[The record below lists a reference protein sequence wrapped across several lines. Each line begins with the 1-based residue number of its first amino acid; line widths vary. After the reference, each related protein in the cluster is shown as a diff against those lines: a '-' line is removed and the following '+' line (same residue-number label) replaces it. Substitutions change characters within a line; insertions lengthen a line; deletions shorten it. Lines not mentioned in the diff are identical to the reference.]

1 MSETITYTPDLSIN
15 SHGLQEKLA
24 SLAHW
29 TLRIALA
36 SVFIFHGW
44 LKLMALEGFAQML
57 GLSVPVV
64 LLVAL
69 AEFVG
74 GILILAGAFTRDWVT
89 RLGAAFFIPVMAG
102 AIALVHWGQWNF
114 VPNAD
119 FPMGGSE
126 FQVTLLLTSLYFVLK
141 GNRA

>member
-1 MSETITYTPDLSIN
+1 MSETTIYTPPTGIVSQ
-15 SHGLQEKLA
+15 GLKEKLA
-24 SLAHW
+24 SSAHW

-36 SVFIFHGW
+36 SVFVFHGW
-44 LKLMALEGFAQML
+44 LKLAALEGFSQMMD
-57 GLSVPVV
+57 LSISVA

-69 AEFVG
+69 AEMVG
-74 GILILAGAFTRDWVT
+74 GILVLAGAVTRDWVT
-89 RLGAAFFIPVMAG
+89 RLGAALLIPVMAG

-114 VPNAD
+114 VPNAN

-126 FQVTLLLTSLYFVLK
+126 FQVTLLLISLYFVLK

>member
-1 MSETITYTPDLSIN
+1 MSEIITYTPDTGITSYDA
-15 SHGLQEKLA
+15 QEKLA
-24 SLAHW
+24 SVAHW

-44 LKLMALEGFAQML
+44 MKLMALEGIAQML

-119 FPMGGSE
+119 FPMGGAE

>member
-1 MSETITYTPDLSIN
+1 MTATIAYTHDAGIAEQSLKD
-15 SHGLQEKLA
+15 KLA
-24 SLAHW
+24 SNAHW

-44 LKLMALEGFAQML
+44 LKLAALGGFSQML
-57 GLSVPVV
+57 GLPISVV

-89 RLGAAFFIPVMAG
+89 RLGAGFFIPVLAG
-102 AIALVHWGQWNF
+102 AIAMVHWGQWNF
-114 VPNAD
+114 VPSEN

-126 FQVTLLLTSLYFVLK
+126 FQVTLLLISLYFVLK

>member
-1 MSETITYTPDLSIN
+1 MSETITYTPETGIARQDL
-15 SHGLQEKLA
+15 GQKLA
-24 SLAHW
+24 TSAHW

-44 LKLMALEGFAQML
+44 MKLKGIEGFAQMMN
-57 GLSVPVV
+57 LSYTVA

-69 AEFVG
+69 AEFAG
-74 GILILAGAFTRDWVT
+74 GVLVLAGAVTRDWVT

-102 AIALVHWGQWNF
+102 AIAMVHWGQWNF

-126 FQVTLLLTSLYFVLK
+126 FQVTLLLVSLYFVLK

>member
-1 MSETITYTPDLSIN
+1 MSETIAHTPTPGIDGQ
-15 SHGLQEKLA
+15 GLKEKLA
-24 SLAHW
+24 SSAHW

-44 LKLMALEGFAQML
+44 MKFTALEGFAQML
-57 GLSVPVV
+57 GLSIPVV

-74 GILILAGAFTRDWVT
+74 GILVLAGAVTRDWVT
-89 RLGAAFFIPVMAG
+89 RLGAGFFIPVMAG

-114 VPNAD
+114 VPNAN

-126 FQVTLLLTSLYFVLK
+126 FQVTLLLLSLYFVLK

>member
-1 MSETITYTPDLSIN
+1 MSETAIYTPRPRIETQ
-15 SHGLQEKLA
+15 GLKEKLA
-24 SLAHW
+24 SSAHW

-44 LKLMALEGFAQML
+44 LKLAALEPFSQML
-57 GLSVPVV
+57 GLPISVV

-74 GILILAGAFTRDWVT
+74 GILVLAGAVTRDWVT
-89 RLGAAFFIPVMAG
+89 RLGAGFFIPVMAG
-102 AIALVHWGQWNF
+102 AIALVHWGRWNF
-114 VPNAD
+114 VPSET
-119 FPMGGSE
+119 FPMGGAE
-126 FQVTLLLTSLYFVLK
+126 FQVTLLLISLYFVLK